1 MCKSFKCNKNVLFPL
16 KRINGVFFRKIN
28 SKWFLYINEWIAGLQ
43 EGLIRNN
50 AIKFRFSRLVQPWLV
65 RARAG
70 GERSWWRKSHCTEVR
85 QRGNCNYTA
94 GNWLEERDN
103 NSLQIIGEKLSQV
116 SALANVFHFSFSP
129 LRHWGHLPRLSLAGS
144 SNCSKRSRGCH
155 LWRILPWRADPGPR

>member
-1 MCKSFKCNKNVLFPL
+1 MLWLGMKGSQIKSFTSFRFINEKTRKNRSQLKKPKKKMCKSFKCNKNVLFPL

-116 SALANVFHFSFSP
+116 SALANVFHF
-129 LRHWGHLPRLSLAGS
+129 
-144 SNCSKRSRGCH
+144 
-155 LWRILPWRADPGPR
+155 